1 MDDIERISKD
11 YSEITVKELLKDFDE
26 EISSIDLAPL
36 LLDIQI
42 SIDKLINS
50 IEIYQGQ
57 IRLIEAGGGSKI
69 NQTVQKLE
77 LKKNLIYQDFF
88 ILQNKINSFINQK
101 IIMTYVHVDPITGRR
116 ELRLFENNIEN
127 LSATIVTNAYGAQ
140 YAKLGYELESHYQL
154 LKNSLPDEENKG
166 LQITAMEVEARYER
180 FKHRILWKYN
190 NNWIGYKLT
199 NRGPINEAFT
209 AFFIH
214 EIQLKN
220 GLHEN
225 INTFM
230 TLSPYG
236 VIYADNANGFLIGDV
251 SLGGLQFAVKGA
263 YGSPQNFT
271 LIVKELKKLKEE
283 NFSMTSFYNFLERFT
298 EVEREKATSI
308 VKPLSQ
314 RSISAMVR
322 HHESELLKSLTE

>member
-57 IRLIEAGGGSKI
+57 IHLIEAGGGSKI
-69 NQTVQKLE
+69 NQTIQKLE

-127 LSATIVTNAYGAQ
+127 LSANIVTNAYGAQ
-140 YAKLGYELESHYQL
+140 YAKLGPL
-154 LKNSLPDEENKG
+154 L
-166 LQITAMEVEARYER
+166 
-180 FKHRILWKYN
+180 
-190 NNWIGYKLT
+190 
-199 NRGPINEAFT
+199 
-209 AFFIH
+209 
-214 EIQLKN
+214 
-220 GLHEN
+220 
-225 INTFM
+225 
-230 TLSPYG
+230 
-236 VIYADNANGFLIGDV
+236 
-251 SLGGLQFAVKGA
+251 
-263 YGSPQNFT
+263 
-271 LIVKELKKLKEE
+271 
-283 NFSMTSFYNFLERFT
+283 
-298 EVEREKATSI
+298 
-308 VKPLSQ
+308 
-314 RSISAMVR
+314 
-322 HHESELLKSLTE
+322 